1 VPDRTAGTSDPAL
14 SAAVA
19 AAAHGVS
26 PDDTLVELLAIA
38 AGMLGARM
46 GAAFLWDA
54 ERGALALA
62 GSFGVPEGTAERFEA
77 AVADPAN
84 PVARAAHDRVRVLDA
99 PMAFPE
105 GETIVATWPVV
116 VTGEG
121 MDEPIGAVAFG
132 RAAPWAIDP
141 TDADRV
147 AAVADLV
154 GLVVDRARTS
164 SMLAERS
171 EWLERVSHSD
181 ALTGLANARTAQR
194 VLELELVR
202 AARQGSEVSVAIF
215 DVDAF
220 GSINDA
226 AGRSAGD
233 DVLREVAAVL
243 ADSVRLVDTVARW
256 GGDEFLLVAPG
267 SGGAV
272 VANRIMEAAGRLAVP
287 DATVTLSVGLAR
299 FPANGTSGDDL
310 IAAAEA
316 ALADAKAGGAASIGE
331 APAPVA

>member
-1 VPDRTAGTSDPAL
+1 MPDRIAGTSDPAL
-14 SAAVA
+14 SAAIA
-19 AAAHGVS
+19 AAAHGGS
-26 PDDTLVELLAIA
+26 PDDSLVELLGIA

-62 GSFGVPEGTAERFEA
+62 GSFGVPGPARDVFEA
-77 AVADPAN
+77 AVADPTN
-84 PVARAAHDRVRVLDA
+84 PVARAAHDRVRILDA

-105 GETIVATWPVV
+105 GETIVAAWPIV

-147 AAVADLV
+147 AAVADLI
-154 GLVVDRARTS
+154 GIVVDRARTS

-171 EWLERVSHSD
+171 EWLERVAHSD

-220 GSINDA
+220 GSINEA

-272 VANRIMEAAGRLAVP
+272 VASRIMDAARRLAVP
-287 DATVTLSVGLAR
+287 GATITLSVGIAR
-299 FPANGTSGDDL
+299 FPTNGATGEEL
-310 IAAAEA
+310 ITAAEA
-316 ALADAKAGGAASIGE
+316 ALALAKAGGAASMGE